1 LQCIA
6 RYLFPRCLYPWS
18 VRVFVSRTCEGCRA
32 DRIARAWW
40 GEEEKEKEKEEGLFK
55 AGDKVQSNVDK
66 VQRNVDKVQSNVDK
80 VQSNVDKNAVDF
92 LTQLL
97 IRQGGGGGGGGASR
111 LPHARRLQGHG
122 ERPHGDPQLEPADR
136 AYLEADRQ
144 NAGGVRREEE
154 GWNER

>member
-1 LQCIA
+1 M
-6 RYLFPRCLYPWS
+6 
-18 VRVFVSRTCEGCRA
+18 
-32 DRIARAWW
+32 
-40 GEEEKEKEKEEGLFK
+40 EEEEEKEKEEGLFK

-66 VQRNVDKVQSNVDK
+66 D
-80 VQSNVDKNAVDF
+80 AVDF

-97 IRQGGGGGGGGASR
+97 IHQGGGGGGGASR